1 MTENGKRR
9 CRGTARRHIAQAGTK
24 AMKGT
29 GIPQNITPESA
40 SPLPNRVCCHGFVKC
55 LPIAH
60 FWGLWR
66 QRLAILCG
74 AASLTVGGRVGERG
88 PPIRLT
94 RARGETSGGGV
105 TRMSELGWCM
115 CCYNMAR
122 SYKLRT
128 AARQARRQPLR
139 PPIASPGVARASR
152 PWTIML
158 LQHGAFLQTTHSGT
172 SSPAPT
178 PPALSR
184 HLPLQGRL
192 FLS

>member
-139 PPIASPGVARASR
+139 HGRATSTCRGGSYCAIAAGCGWRCRGGIARR
-152 PWTIML
+152 
-158 LQHGAFLQTTHSGT
+158 HRCNSG
-172 SSPAPT
+172 SCGMP
-178 PPALSR
+178 R
-184 HLPLQGRL
+184 
-192 FLS
+192 